1 LDEVYKDVDGIGV
14 HSGAL
19 VAAGVENGGTDVAR
33 KCIWLGGLCR
43 WGIAVGGD
51 RLSIEFVD
59 NVDVGVVDGDNRI
72 GGGCL
77 CNGSAELVGV
87 SSALGS
93 LVVASCGLG
102 CVL

>member
-1 LDEVYKDVDGIGV
+1 MDEVYKDVDGIGV

-51 RLSIEFVD
+51 RLSVEFVD
-59 NVDVGVVDGDNRI
+59 NVDVGVVDGGNRS
-72 GGGCL
+72 GGGCS
-77 CNGSAELVGV
+77 CNGSAELVKYHRFN
-87 SSALGS
+87 LS
-93 LVVASCGLG
+93 LV
-102 CVL
+102 